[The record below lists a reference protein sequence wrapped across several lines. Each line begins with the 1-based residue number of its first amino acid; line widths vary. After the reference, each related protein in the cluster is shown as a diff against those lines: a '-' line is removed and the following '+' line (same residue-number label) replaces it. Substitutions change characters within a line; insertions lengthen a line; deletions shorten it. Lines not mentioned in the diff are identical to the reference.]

1 MKDGSFLRLPKEA
14 ASSRR
19 DGSSWSEGKGEQ
31 EGEGEEGEAAAAF
44 DGKGEAEANTL
55 EDGGGEDGATALQE
69 GELGICLV
77 GRWAA
82 EGFLQERRGSRSEGE
97 QLLGQVGAERVLNTH
112 LHGTCPNNKAP
123 GLLTPTS
130 TPGTTG
136 HCNPGPS
143 LALSPRT
150 G

>member
-1 MKDGSFLRLPKEA
+1 MCSGFPESLVRGLLRTRAPGWPPGLGEECREMKDGSFLRLPKEA

-55 EDGGGEDGATALQE
+55 EEGGGEDGATALQE

-82 EGFLQERRGSRSEGE
+82 EGFLGPWPAGAL
-97 QLLGQVGAERVLNTH
+97 LLGVASLGPGA
-112 LHGTCPNNKAP
+112 ADAA
-123 GLLTPTS
+123 
-130 TPGTTG
+130 
-136 HCNPGPS
+136 
-143 LALSPRT
+143 ALWP
-150 G
+150 